1 MKRNHKV
8 GFTLIELLVVIA
20 IIAILAAI
28 LFPVFAQ
35 AKASAKS
42 TASLSNVKQ
51 NTTAA
56 IMYSTDFDDQSVLA
70 QMWGGQG
77 RINVGGPT
85 PMSPWTILIQPY
97 EKSYDLVLDPMATQP
112 KSVFNPPNRD
122 LDKAVQ
128 PGISYNAV
136 TMSPWPLDVQDFT
149 SVSMTAPANP
159 AETVMFCTSYV
170 GIAETGGSFGWFGA
184 SFKWVTLGLID
195 SPDCWDWA
203 TSICWDGWGNSQ
215 YWGPSF
221 FPGMNEERGQY
232 TGGNS
237 LRYSKGIT
245 ASFVDGHAKRMRAGA
260 LAAGTNWTQ
269 QRDPSQVVVTDRSKY
284 MWDLQ

>member
-1 MKRNHKV
+1 MKRIRKV

-35 AKASAKS
+35 AKASAKA
-42 TASLSNVKQ
+42 TATLNNVKQ
-51 NTTAA
+51 NITAA
-56 IMYSTDFDDQSVLA
+56 IMYSSDFDDYAVLG

-97 EKSYDLVLDPMATQP
+97 SKNYDTLLDPMATQP
-112 KSVFNPPNRD
+112 TKVFNPPNPS

-128 PGISYNAV
+128 PGISYNTV
-136 TMSPWPLDVQDFT
+136 TMSPWPLETEDFT
-149 SVSMTAPANP
+149 SVSMTAPTDP
-159 AETVMFCTSYV
+159 AGTVMFVSSYV
-170 GIAETGGSFGWFGA
+170 GIAETGGSYGWYGA
-184 SFKWVTLGLID
+184 SVKWTTLGLID
-195 SPDCWDWA
+195 SPDCWDW
-203 TSICWDGWGNSQ
+203 SVSLCWDGWGNSQ

-221 FPGMNEERGQY
+221 FEGMTEERGAF

-237 LRYSKGIT
+237 LRFSQSST
-245 ASFVDGHAKRMRAGA
+245 VSFVDGHAKRMRAGA
-260 LAAGTNWTQ
+260 LAAGTNWTKD
-269 QRDPSQVVVTDRSKY
+269 RDPSQVIVVDREKY
-284 MWDLQ
+284 LWDLE